1 MIMMTTTTI
10 ATIYIVGNPEDGSG
24 VGLGEAVGAAV
35 GEAVGEGLGVAAG
48 IGAKT
53 AVYEYV

>member
-1 MIMMTTTTI
+1 MTTTTI